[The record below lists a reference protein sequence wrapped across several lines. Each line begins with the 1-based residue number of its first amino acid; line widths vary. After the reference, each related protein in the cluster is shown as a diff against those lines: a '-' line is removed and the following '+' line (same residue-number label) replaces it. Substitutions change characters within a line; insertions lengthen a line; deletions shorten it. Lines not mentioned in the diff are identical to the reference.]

1 MSSERSDAEALP
13 PHMSTE
19 EYAAYTHFSSPKMT
33 STTINTNTATTVPTT
48 NYFSPLKRKRDRSPL
63 GVPETPWR
71 LQPALT
77 DEDDEATDVETADD
91 LEVITPSS
99 GKASPRSRK
108 LASQLEDLNLSVTRP
123 IFTSGDL
130 GMATAAIT
138 MTTGRPAA
146 KKPRNKTRLIATA
159 TTMTKAGNR
168 SVGVL
173 TKNNDGDSSMDG
185 SENGHI
191 ESAEVTT
198 ETKGGAEWVDE
209 PPLATRSVS
218 NGGDE
223 MEENRNNNN
232 HTKRVRLRSPP
243 LSRMD
248 TGEGDDAIV
257 MDENGDVDS
266 DDTEQ
271 LGIGYRP
278 TPSQRYVRSQ
288 KRMQQVCAFAHGAFR
303 RHVNSRLIL
312 ISLSRSRNTRLEYRK
327 RPVRRGASRD
337 GEEEASR
344 NDSRWRRVKAHKMKA
359 QMKAAGRRL
368 SSSKSTL

>member
-1 MSSERSDAEALP
+1 MSSERSDAEALLP

-33 STTINTNTATTVPTT
+33 TMSTTISTNIATTAPTT

-99 GKASPRSRK
+99 GQASPRSRR
-108 LASQLEDLNLSVTRP
+108 LASQLEDLNLSVARP

-130 GMATAAIT
+130 GIATAATT
-138 MTTGRPAA
+138 MTTGQPAA
-146 KKPRNKTRLIATA
+146 KKPKNKTRLIA

-191 ESAEVTT
+191 QSAEVTAK
-198 ETKGGAEWVDE
+198 EKGGVEWVDE

-223 MEENRNNNN
+223 MEEDRNNNN
-232 HTKRVRLRSPP
+232 HTKRARLRSPP

-248 TGEGDDAIV
+248 TGEGDEAVV
-257 MDENGDVDS
+257 MDENEDVDS
-266 DDTEQ
+266 NDTEQ

-278 TPSQRYVRSQ
+278 TPTQRYVRSQ
-288 KRMQQVCAFAHGAFR
+288 KRMQQIKEYKARISKEAREKRSESR
-303 RHVNSRLIL
+303 RRR
-312 ISLSRSRNTRLEYRK
+312 RSFPERQQ
-327 RPVRRGASRD
+327 V
-337 GEEEASR
+337 
-344 NDSRWRRVKAHKMKA
+344 
-359 QMKAAGRRL
+359 AAGESAQNEGSDEGGR
-368 SSSKSTL
+368 KKTVQFKIDPVV